1 MEKLHFQVS
10 LNLPFRF
17 LTKVAV
23 AHALLDIKEK
33 YTKKDGRKLGDA
45 LKIAKTDLF
54 DVSGRDEKHKIL
66 VVLSDGAAGDSFN
79 EFSQA
84 LKDMAVSIYFVGNG
98 DYQCSSIHCS
108 TSINIRGGA
117 RNFPTGG

>member
-1 MEKLHFQVS
+1 MD

-23 AHALLDIKEK
+23 AHALLDVKEK

-84 LKDMAVSIYFVGNG
+84 LKDMAVSIYFVGNATIIQFIVLQAVIYIAQG
-98 DYQCSSIHCS
+98 RNRS
-108 TSINIRGGA
+108 NFGG
-117 RNFPTGG
+117 G